1 MRTNDTEQ
9 QLFHFSMLVDDVPG
23 VLSQVSRLFSQKGYN
38 IQSIVSGRTQEPGV
52 TRITITMLGTQREA
66 DQVTAQ
72 CYKIFPVRTVKILD
86 EGTSVERELVLVK
99 VCASDQGTRNE
110 IIQLSSIFRADIVD
124 VSRETLTVA
133 ILGND
138 GKVSAFLDLMMG
150 FQVMEV
156 VRTGTLAIE
165 RGKHTIYDRNKLQS
179 EYEMAKI

>member
-86 EGTSVERELVLVK
+86 EGT
-99 VCASDQGTRNE
+99 
-110 IIQLSSIFRADIVD
+110 IVD

-179 EYEMAKI
+179 EYEMAKV